1 MVASGKEWSKK
12 SDAQV
17 LSKASWMMVRTGGLC
32 TVSINLFD
40 PRTNTK
46 SVSLGHTTGAGPTT
60 RAGSTTRARSTTRA
74 LTEGPTAL
82 PPPTS
87 VAAAT
92 APSRFQVIAEID
104 FSRNLTKSRESKP
117 RLF

>member
-1 MVASGKEWSKK
+1 MTH
-12 SDAQV
+12 
-17 LSKASWMMVRTGGLC
+17 TGGLC

-40 PRTNTK
+40 PGTNTK

-60 RAGSTTRARSTTRA
+60 GAGSTMRAGSTTGV

-87 VAAAT
+87 YTVTVGMLVIEDEVPRPALAEAAT
-92 APSRFQVIAEID
+92 G
-104 FSRNLTKSRESKP
+104 ESCHTGLYKN
-117 RLF
+117 RVT